1 MSSNPQEDPHL
12 QPHPPERQELLTE
25 RGLELRLARILDKR
39 AYWIPE
45 WKRWVYFS
53 EREDRWVRD
62 DPLWIEREGPARLQ
76 ADLHGAMDGSD
87 SKEILTTIKN
97 LEKAVLRE
105 KVLKGARAHCVGRP
119 DLLDSDPWLL
129 GLPSGRVWDLRKG
142 ERRLADWFDFVSM
155 RTMVLESDNVSAEW
169 LDFVAAILPDE
180 SEQVFLQRSLGA
192 ALIGEVREQ
201 RLYLWMGTGSNGKTT
216 LVTALQATLGGYTTS
231 SPADILAARRFP
243 DADDQHKAMARFVG
257 RRVVFLG
264 ELSRGATLNES
275 LTKWIT
281 GGEPLVARRLHQDP
295 FEVPNTASFFML
307 TNHLPRVPSGSD
319 AIWRR
324 ITPLE
329 FRQQFRENPGFME
342 RMRTDGRLHASA
354 LRWLLDGCRDY
365 LADGLSIPRSVAEFR
380 DLYREEEDH
389 FDAWY
394 EKRVRQDPQAR
405 TRTRVVQ
412 EDYAQ
417 WCKRQQITPMSP
429 VELGRALAS
438 KGHKNEVCRFG
449 EGERKRAYW
458 GVALR
463 TEGSGGE

>member
-1 MSSNPQEDPHL
+1 VRTQESSLET
-12 QPHPPERQELLTE
+12 HPPERSELLTE
-25 RGLELRLARILDKR
+25 RGLELRLARLLRER
-39 AYWIPE
+39 AYWIQE
-45 WKRWVYFS
+45 WKCWVYFS
-53 EREDRWVRD
+53 DREDRWVRD
-62 DPLWIEREGPARLQ
+62 DPLWIERDGPALLQ
-76 ADLHGAMDGSD
+76 ADLYEDLNGGHD
-87 SKEILTTIKN
+87 SKEIVSSIKS
-97 LEKAVLRE
+97 LEKAALRE

-119 DLLDSDPWLL
+119 ELLDSDPWLL
-129 GLPSGRVWDLRKG
+129 GLPAGRVWDLRKG
-142 ERRLADWFDFVSM
+142 ERRFADWFDFVSM
-155 RTMVLESDNVSAEW
+155 RTKVLEGDGVCAEW

-201 RLYLWMGTGSNGKTT
+201 RLYLWMGTGSNAKTT
-216 LVTALQATLGGYTTS
+216 LETTLQATLGGYSTS
-231 SPADILAARRFP
+231 SPADILAARRYP

-295 FEVPNTASFFML
+295 FEVPNTATFFML

-329 FRQQFRENPGFME
+329 FRQHFREDPEFME

-365 LADGLSIPRSVAEFR
+365 LAEGLPIPKSVAEFR

-394 EKRVRQDPQAR
+394 EERVRQDPQAR
-405 TRTRVVQ
+405 TRSRLVQ
-412 EDYAQ
+412 EDYAR
-417 WCKRQQITPMSP
+417 WCRGQGITAMSP
-429 VELGRALAS
+429 VELGRALAG
-438 KGHKNEVCRFG
+438 KGHKNEPCDFEDDG
-449 EGERKRAYW
+449 RKRAYW

-463 TEGSGGE
+463 TEAKRGE

>member
-1 MSSNPQEDPHL
+1 VTVLEL
-12 QPHPPERQELLTE
+12 ETRPPERREQLTE
-25 RGLELRLARILDKR
+25 RGLELRLGRILHQR

-45 WKRWVYFS
+45 WKSWIYYS
-53 EREDRWVRD
+53 DREDRWVRD
-62 DPLWIEREGPARLQ
+62 DPLWIEREGPGLLQ
-76 ADLHGAMDGSD
+76 ADLYGDLNGGGHD
-87 SKEILTTIKN
+87 SKKIISIIED
-97 LEKAVLRE
+97 LEKAALRE

-142 ERRLADWFDFVSM
+142 ERRFADWFDFVSM
-155 RTMVLESDNVSAEW
+155 RTRVLESGSVSTEW
-169 LDFVAAILPDE
+169 LDFVAAILPDK

-216 LVTALQATLGGYTTS
+216 LETALQATLGGYSTS
-231 SPADILAARRFP
+231 SPADILAARRYP

-295 FEVPNTASFFML
+295 FEVPNTATFFML

-329 FRQQFRENPGFME
+329 FRQQFPEDPAFIE
-342 RMRTDGRLHASA
+342 RMRTDGRLHGAA
-354 LRWLLDGCRDY
+354 LRWLLEGCRDY
-365 LADGLSIPRSVAEFR
+365 LAEGLPIPVSVADFR
-380 DLYREEEDH
+380 NLYREEEDH

-394 EKRVRQDPQAR
+394 EKRIRQDPQAR

-412 EDYAQ
+412 EDYAK
-417 WCKRQQITPMSP
+417 WCQSQGITPMGAI
-429 VELGRALAS
+429 ELGRALAGR
-438 KGHKNEVCRFG
+438 GHKNEVYRFDG
-449 EGERKRAYW
+449 NERRRAYW

-463 TEGSGGE
+463 TEAKHGE